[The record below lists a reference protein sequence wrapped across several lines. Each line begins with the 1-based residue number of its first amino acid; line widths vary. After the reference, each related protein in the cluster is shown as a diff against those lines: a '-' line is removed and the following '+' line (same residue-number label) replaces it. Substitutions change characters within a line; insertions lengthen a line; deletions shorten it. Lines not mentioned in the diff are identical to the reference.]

1 MTKNLCLGRKMITFS
16 SCVMMGEHEVS
27 WENMENINQI
37 TRNTVIMIQNTR
49 FLTQK
54 KLFLVIRRLKTLYFR
69 AFMSPVEKIIKY
81 TPGEHHLGS
90 AQNGK
95 TSSEM

>member
-1 MTKNLCLGRKMITFS
+1 MITFS

-54 KLFLVIRRLKTLYFR
+54 KTLFSHQKT
-69 AFMSPVEKIIKY
+69 
-81 TPGEHHLGS
+81 
-90 AQNGK
+90 QN
-95 TSSEM
+95 TLF